1 MKIHPAYSTLSLCF
15 ALTGTASAL
24 PQKSLPKQ
32 INLKTYRDKSRLW
45 IVFAPSSEDKR
56 ARLQQ
61 KLWSKAERSTNLKER
76 DLVTFTV
83 FEKGKSMGDGERISE
98 RAAKRLRTKF
108 RVPQG
113 AFRAILIGK
122 DGGEKYRATKPITS
136 QMVFGMIDA
145 MPMRKQE
152 MRRQLKK

>member
-1 MKIHPAYSTLSLCF
+1 MTIYPIYSALPLCF
-15 ALTGTASAL
+15 VLTGTALAL
-24 PQKSLPKQ
+24 PQKPMPKR
-32 INLKTYRDKSRLW
+32 IDLKNYRNNSRLW

-61 KLWSKAERSTNLKER
+61 KLWSKAERGNHLKER
-76 DLVTFTV
+76 DLVAFKV
-83 FEKGKSMGDGERISE
+83 FEKGESRVNESQISE
-98 RAAKRLRTKF
+98 SAAKSLRTKF
-108 RVPQG
+108 RVPKG

-122 DGGEKYRATKPITS
+122 DGGEKYRATKPVTS

-152 MRRQLKK
+152 MKRQIKR